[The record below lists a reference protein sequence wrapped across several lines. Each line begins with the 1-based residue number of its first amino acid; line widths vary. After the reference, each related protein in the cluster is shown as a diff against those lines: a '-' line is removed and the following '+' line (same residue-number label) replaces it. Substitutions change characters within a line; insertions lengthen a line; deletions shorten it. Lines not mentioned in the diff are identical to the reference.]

1 MTTMGSPPRA
11 RGRPG
16 IGISDSRAQ
25 WAHPR
30 VRGDVASDPLPV
42 WQRRGSPPRARG
54 EHATGVDPA
63 CCTFCRPQRRPPDIS
78 GGTQHPAPVVLS
90 IPIRPSTK
98 APRYLGGE
106 PLSYVNPE
114 VRSSVSLNEGP
125 PISRG
130 ERRRRTGL
138 ARRRSPL
145 NEGPPISRGEPLLL
159 LPVVNEY
166 CAPQRRPP
174 ISRGERDSASRFHD
188 CPFPLNEGPP
198 ISRGGTSRRPGS
210 RCRRESGPQRRPPD
224 ISGGTQVVFRIRALP
239 ADPPSNQ
246 SPPDISG
253 GTA

>member
-1 MTTMGSPPRA
+1 MTATASRCAAIAARSDTLSAVTMLMQQGYWSTASLRMINRPDSDMSWRARRVQPGGYPRAQCRYIDQGVRHPSTGAVRRPARPAGTVIKYLTLRGDVVARASSISAGSGSPPRAGTSRSQGGREMTTMGSPPRA

-98 APRYLGGE
+98 APRYLGG
-106 PLSYVNPE
+106 NP
-114 VRSSVSLNEGP
+114 
-125 PISRG
+125 
-130 ERRRRTGL
+130 
-138 ARRRSPL
+138 
-145 NEGPPISRGEPLLL
+145 
-159 LPVVNEY
+159 
-166 CAPQRRPP
+166 
-174 ISRGERDSASRFHD
+174 
-188 CPFPLNEGPP
+188 
-198 ISRGGTSRRPGS
+198 
-210 RCRRESGPQRRPPD
+210 
-224 ISGGTQVVFRIRALP
+224 
-239 ADPPSNQ
+239 
-246 SPPDISG
+246 
-253 GTA
+253 